1 MCFLSKQRRLAA
13 DKALAEFDARTA
25 KLEADGIRVEQG
37 KRAELEAGILRQ
49 PVWIEYSGSFFPVIA
64 LVFFSVRFFTNHLK
78 FHPALCCQPYLLAT
92 LSW

>member
-37 KRAELEAGILRQ
+37 
-49 PVWIEYSGSFFPVIA
+49 
-64 LVFFSVRFFTNHLK
+64 SVLN
-78 FHPALCCQPYLLAT
+78 
-92 LSW
+92 